1 MQDYLVFLVLTQ
13 DTNIYNLAAAQ
24 KLGLDVTD
32 DSYQNAPGDCQYNN
46 ASAPAPSGGRRLLQ
60 MNMNMGA
67 ADAAAPATAA
77 APAAAP
83 TGCVLSPS
91 HAVPRLLKS
100 GPLTKGLTRGRTVPE
115 EGLQQGGEARKV
127 TRKMW
132 AEPEACNRLRHR
144 S

>member
-1 MQDYLVFLVLTQ
+1 MRAAVQDYLVFLALTQ

-46 ASAPAPSGGRRLLQ
+46 ASSPAAAPSGGRRLLQ

-67 ADAAAPATAA
+67 ANAAAPATAA

-83 TGCVLSPS
+83 TGCVLLPS
-91 HAVPRLLKS
+91 HAVSRLLTS

-127 TRKMW
+127 TRNM
-132 AEPEACNRLRHR
+132 
-144 S
+144 